1 MSGSGGGGGGGG
13 GFPSE
18 DIACERLQFETEIR
32 SPNPA
37 VIKILKQGD
46 VLQVELRQGATEIV
60 VLVFKGQD
68 VGGIV
73 SPKATRLRECI
84 RAGTSYSATVIE
96 HPANNVVRVRIT
108 PNVI

>member
-37 VIKILKQGD
+37 VIRMLKQGD
-46 VLQVELRQGATEIV
+46 VLQVQLRQGVTETV

-96 HPANNVVRVRIT
+96 PPANNIVRVRIT

>member
-32 SPNPA
+32 SPSPA
-37 VIKILKQGD
+37 VIKILKQSD
-46 VLQVELRQGATEIV
+46 VLQVELRHGATEIV

-84 RAGTSYSATVIE
+84 RAGTSYSAAVIE